1 MLRPTTEEEVAELL
15 AEADATGQSLIPRG
29 GGTKLGWGR
38 PAQGEF
44 LSVRELDRM
53 IAMEPGDFVCVAQ
66 AGMRLADLDAALR
79 AEPGHRQRLMLDPP
93 HGADATLGGI
103 VATNASGPLRHRY
116 GAPRDLVI
124 GARMVLAD
132 GTRAKTGGA
141 RRQERRRA
149 TTWPGCCAARWARSP
164 SSPSSPSGCI
174 RCPRRPS
181 PCCSRRATRPGRRRS
196 RRPSAAGGLTPT
208 QVEVAWPDGRVVARF
223 DSTPAAAREQALAA
237 AALDPDARVLPD
249 SDRRMLV
256 PRLANRPWTGE
267 GAVLRRGRAAGRSRR
282 PAADRRGPHA
292 TTSCCGRASA
302 SARRGCRPTPTA
314 VALFRDAVVAIG
326 GHVSPRRLPPGLAD
340 LTWPEPDAVSRSLTL
355 AIKRQLDPNG
365 TLAPGRLA
373 EAA

>member
-1 MLRPTTEEEVAELL
+1 MLRPTTEEELAELL
-15 AEADATGQSLIPRG
+15 AEADGAGQSLIPRG

-132 GTRAKTGGA
+132 GTRAKTGGRVVKNVAGYDLA
-141 RRQERRRA
+141 RLLCGSLGSIAVITELAFRLHPVPEATVVVQLETRDAGRA
-149 TTWPGCCAARWARSP
+149 AAF
-164 SSPSSPSGCI
+164 
-174 RCPRRPS
+174 
-181 PCCSRRATRPGRRRS
+181 
-196 RRPSAAGGLTPT
+196 AGAVRGTGLAPT
-208 QVEVAWPDGRVVARF
+208 QVEVVWPEGRVVVRF
-223 DSTPAAAREQALAA
+223 DSTPAAAREQAAA
-237 AALDPDARVLPD
+237 AAAFDADARVLPD

-256 PRLANRPWTGE
+256 PRFANRPWTGE
-267 GAVLRRGRAAGRSRR
+267 GAVLGVGVPLA
-282 PAADRRGPHA
+282 
-292 TTSCCGRASA
+292 
-302 SARRGCRPTPTA
+302 A
-314 VALFRDAVVAIG
+314 VADLLRLAEGRCEDLALRAGVGVGEVRLATDAETVAGFRAGVVALG
-326 GHVSPRRLPPGLAD
+326 GHVAPRRLPPELQD
-340 LTWPEPDAVSRSLTL
+340 LTWPEPDAVSRSLTV
-355 AIKRQLDPNG
+355 AIKQQLDPNG